1 MTQRI
6 HPKLEEGQVLMG
18 LRLPSAPLGFR
29 RLTVS
34 MLPGRQYRHR
44 RRVRYHAHR
53 VQHLR
58 MQCIS
63 HRLMH
68 MRSDNSLDGLER
80 PERSVA
86 LYQDSHHLQDP
97 RGQLVQDPG
106 GVLVLRVTLVLRVA
120 PRRITS
126 SRGVLVDALPTCN
139 TATIKQRARLLKT
152 NLVMFILTTSG
163 SIRNRRVDGTERQC
177 TRARLHRPMLTRPH
191 KPTRTKDTLTRGQ
204 DE

>member
-1 MTQRI
+1 MTQWT
-6 HPKLEEGQVLMG
+6 HPELEEGRVPKGYRIPTASMLQG
-18 LRLPSAPLGFR
+18 H
-29 RLTVS
+29 
-34 MLPGRQYRHR
+34 MLPGHLDHR
-44 RRVRYHAHR
+44 RRAQCHVHR
-53 VQHLR
+53 VQHPR

-63 HRLMH
+63 HRLTH

-139 TATIKQRARLLKT
+139 TATIKQCARLLMT
-152 NLVMFILTTSG
+152 NLVMFIWTTSG
-163 SIRNRRVDGTERQC
+163 SSLNRRVDGPERQC
-177 TRARLHRPMLTRPH
+177 IHAHLHRQMQTRPH
-191 KPTRTKDTLTRGQ
+191 RPTRTRDNLTRGQ
-204 DE
+204 EE

>member
-1 MTQRI
+1 
-6 HPKLEEGQVLMG
+6 MG
-18 LRLPSAPLGFR
+18 LRLPSPPLGFR

-53 VQHLR
+53 EQHLR
-58 MQCIS
+58 MQCII

-68 MRSDNSLDGLER
+68 SVNRLDGLER
-80 PERSVA
+80 PECSVA
-86 LYQDSHHLQDP
+86 LHQDSHRPQDP

-139 TATIKQRARLLKT
+139 TATIKQCARLLKT

-163 SIRNRRVDGTERQC
+163 SIRNRRVDGLERQC
-177 TRARLHRPMLTRPH
+177 TRAHLHRPMLTRPH

>member
-6 HPKLEEGQVLMG
+6 HPKLEEGQVPMG

-80 PERSVA
+80 PERTAA
-86 LYQDSHHLQDP
+86 LHQDCRHRRDP
-97 RGQLVQDPG
+97 RGRHPVQDPG
-106 GVLVLRVTLVLRVA
+106 GVLVLRVA
-120 PRRITS
+120 PRHRLGIIS
-126 SRGVLVDALPTCN
+126 SRGVLAHVLPTCR
-139 TATIKQRARLLKT
+139 TATSRQSARALMT
-152 NLVMFILTTSG
+152 NLVTFIWTTSG
-163 SIRNRRVDGTERQC
+163 SSLNRRVDGPERQC
-177 TRARLHRPMLTRPH
+177 IHAHLHRQTQTRPRR
-191 KPTRTKDTLTRGQ
+191 PTRTRDNLTRGQ
-204 DE
+204 EE